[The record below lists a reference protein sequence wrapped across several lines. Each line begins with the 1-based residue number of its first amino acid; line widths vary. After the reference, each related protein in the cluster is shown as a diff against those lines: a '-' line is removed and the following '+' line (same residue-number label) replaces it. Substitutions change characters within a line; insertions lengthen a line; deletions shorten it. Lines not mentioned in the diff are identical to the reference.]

1 MDPISSIAIHNKAV
15 MEMNGSW
22 IGTNPDD
29 QPLEALSISFQII
42 LVILYSVTA
51 LVALVGNVTVILV
64 LCNGKRCPLSLRK
77 FLINLSLADV
87 SIALFSIPFTYTDFM
102 FGYWVFP
109 TFMCPIAQFVQ
120 VLSVFVSVFTLT
132 AIGIER
138 YAYLLKL
145 YSPSH
150 I

>member
-1 MDPISSIAIHNKAV
+1 MDPITTMAAKNLSLVNVTKQDKYYNELDAY
-15 MEMNGSW
+15 E
-22 IGTNPDD
+22 
-29 QPLEALSISFQII
+29 LEALDVMMQSVLVVVYSI
-42 LVILYSVTA
+42 TA
-51 LVALVGNVTVILV
+51 VLAFFGNVIVILV
-64 LCNGKRCPLSLRK
+64 LTNGKRCPLSLRK

-102 FGYWVFP
+102 LGYWVFP

-138 YAYLLKL
+138 
-145 YSPSH
+145 
-150 I
+150 